1 MNDDCENHKV
11 NRKAR
16 VMKYKFPVKLPPNY
30 EMVKFVIGGLL
41 LLTMILNVLA
51 SRGSKPC
58 ATKQGEECVQENYLL
73 PLRMA

>member
-1 MNDDCENHKV
+1 M
-11 NRKAR
+11 A
-16 VMKYKFPVKLPPNY
+16 
-30 EMVKFVIGGLL
+30 KFVIGGLL

-58 ATKQGEECVQENYLL
+58 ATKQGEKCVHGIYLL

>member
-1 MNDDCENHKV
+1 
-11 NRKAR
+11 
-16 VMKYKFPVKLPPNY
+16 
-30 EMVKFVIGGLL
+30 MVKFVIGGLL

-58 ATKQGEECVQENYLL
+58 ATKQGEKCVHGIYLL

>member
-1 MNDDCENHKV
+1 MNDDCENHK
-11 NRKAR
+11 AR
-16 VMKYKFPVKLPPNY
+16 VMKYKIPYQVAPNY
-30 EMVKFVIGGLL
+30 EMAKFVIGGSL